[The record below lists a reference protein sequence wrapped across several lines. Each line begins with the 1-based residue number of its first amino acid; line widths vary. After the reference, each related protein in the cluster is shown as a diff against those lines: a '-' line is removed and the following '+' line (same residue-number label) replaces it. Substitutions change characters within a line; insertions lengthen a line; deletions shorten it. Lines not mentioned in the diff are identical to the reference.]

1 MKTKKKIVV
10 LEVGG
15 RRRKIDKMAVTFVN
29 LTKVTELT
37 DKLKQLKKQ

>member
-1 MKTKKKIVV
+1 MKTKKIVV
-10 LEVGG
+10 LEVG
-15 RRRKIDKMAVTFVN
+15 RRKKKIDKMAVTFVN

>member
-1 MKTKKKIVV
+1 MKTKKIVV
-10 LEVGG
+10 LEVGK
-15 RRRKIDKMAVTFVN
+15 RRKKKIDKMAVTFVN